1 MSNVLTDI
9 GHGIKVGV
17 EDIGKV
23 AEDVITIGGKVIKV
37 ISELKALSPSFK
49 QELSTLV
56 NDVEKIAGPLA
67 PVIASGGTNV
77 AVDATALEP
86 VVVDVIQLVKDFL
99 SFLPTLD
106 AAIKEIGGVIESAPA
121 TATAPATTT

>member
-23 AEDVITIGGKVIKV
+23 AEDVITTADKVIKV
-37 ISELKALSPSFK
+37 IESVKALTPTFK
-49 QELSTLV
+49 AELGTLV
-56 NDVEKIAGPLA
+56 SDVEKIAGPLA
-67 PVIASGGTNV
+67 PVIASGGTNI

-86 VVVDVIQLVKDFL
+86 VVADVIKLVKDFV
-99 SFLPTLD
+99 SFLPT
-106 AAIKEIGGVIESAPA
+106 IESAFKTIGADIETPA
-121 TATAPATTT
+121 STAPAAS